1 MVLVITD
8 FLLLLLHPLLGTASS
23 ALPDYSLPTLS
34 ESGALAWFAPINY
47 MLPVAEVFTAV
58 FAVLALGPA
67 FCTVTLGLW
76 LIGLVR
82 GGGNRA

>member
-1 MVLVITD
+1 MIVD
-8 FLLLLLHPLLGTASS
+8 ALLFVLHPLLTAASNALPTYTLPTWDSGGVVS
-23 ALPDYSLPTLS
+23 ALSS
-34 ESGALAWFAPINY
+34 INY
-47 MLPVAEVFTAV
+47 MLPIADV
-58 FAVLALGPA
+58 FALVFVVLALGPA